1 MNVLVTGGAGYIGSV
16 TVAELLG
23 AGHKVV
29 VYDNLSKGHRQ
40 AISGDVELIV
50 GDIADTEK
58 LQSTLQTRRIDAV
71 LHFAALIEAGESM
84 SVPERYFRNNT
95 FGTLALLEA
104 MLAAGV
110 SRLVFSSTAAVYG
123 QPKNTP
129 ILETDA
135 LRPTNAYG
143 ESKLLVERMLRW
155 FQESHGFRYA
165 SRSRT

>member
-29 VYDNLSKGHRQ
+29 VYDNLSKGHRE
-40 AISGDVELIV
+40 AISRDVELII

-104 MLAAGV
+104 MLGAGV

-123 QPKNTP
+123 MPEVVP
-129 ILETDA
+129 ISEDSPFA
-135 LRPTNAYG
+135 PVSPYG
-143 ESKLLVERMLRW
+143 ESKVMVEKIL
-155 FQESHGFRYA
+155 HGSCVWSAGKYA
-165 SRSRT
+165 DSGK